1 MATMPSEPFSH
12 ISIEAALRSLA
23 PEEVRVLQLRLGL
36 LDGKSL
42 TVDEVATVLGIS
54 ADAVG
59 ETEAQVFRKTGISV
73 HTPRP
78 MIDLQCPEPGC
89 NIRFASEC
97 GDPISPEDC
106 QAAAEELLWHFK
118 MAHLPPELQPKVEDG
133 CLGSDQ
139 HRASL

>member
-1 MATMPSEPFSH
+1 LT
-12 ISIEAALRSLA
+12 

-36 LDGKSL
+36 LDGKAR
-42 TVDEVATVLGIS
+42 TIDEVATVLGIS
-54 ADAVG
+54 ADAVR
-59 ETEAQVFRKTGISV
+59 ETEARVFSKTGISV

-118 MAHLPPELQPKVEDG
+118 MAHLPPELQPKVEET